1 MPEERPPVLLAVLT
15 FTTAL
20 TSYVEAMVIPSL
32 PHIQS
37 ALSAS
42 NEEMAWVVSAY
53 LVVGASIAPL
63 FGKMGD
69 VHGKKKLYLAS
80 LAFYSVAV
88 LAAGLSP
95 NVISLIA
102 ARAVQGFGFAIF
114 PLSIAIVTDSFP
126 RRLVAVAQG
135 VLSAMT
141 AIGMTIG
148 MIAGAYIEELFGW
161 RMMFHIAFGL
171 SVLALILAIAFIGP
185 HPPVARERIDYVTTI
200 LLSAAVALILVYLTE
215 APYRGWFSP
224 AQAAILAASLALF
237 AAFGYYETSARNP
250 LISPSILKIRNV
262 LVANLAGLL
271 SGVAMFLLFLGVI
284 YYAEEPPPYGMGLS
298 VLSAALTLM
307 PATLAMIVIG
317 PLVGYV
323 TARLGP
329 KYVLIY
335 GSLVAALGFWLFTA
349 YRSSPTQLVLDSL
362 ITGVGIVSIITPIV
376 NMVAVSAPPES
387 SAVSLGFNTMVRFL
401 GAAAGPVVAATI
413 MTDYKAYAITY
424 SLQGLAFFV
433 EPGPSAF
440 DIIFYIGMAFSLA
453 SLIVAVFTKNYRFS
467 RGAQR

>member
-1 MPEERPPVLLAVLT
+1 MSRERPSILLAVLT

-32 PHIQS
+32 PHIQR
-37 ALSAS
+37 ALAATD
-42 NEEMAWVVSAY
+42 EEIAWVVSAY

-69 VHGKKKLYLAS
+69 VYGKKRLYLLS
-80 LAFYSVAV
+80 LTFYSISV

-95 NVISLIA
+95 NVASLIA

-126 RRLVAVAQG
+126 KRLVAVAQG

-171 SVLALILAIAFIGP
+171 SLLALALAIVFIGP
-185 HPPVARERIDYVTTI
+185 HPPVTREKIDYVTTT
-200 LLSAAVALILVYLTE
+200 LLSVAVALILVYLTE
-215 APYRGWFSP
+215 APYRGWFSLTQT
-224 AQAAILAASLALF
+224 ALLAASLALF
-237 AAFGYYETSARNP
+237 AAFGYYETATRNP
-250 LISPSILKIRNV
+250 LISPSILKIRNI

-317 PLVGYV
+317 PLVGFV
-323 TARLGP
+323 TTRLGP

-349 YRSSPTQLVLDSL
+349 YRSTPTQLVLDSL
-362 ITGVGIVSIITPIV
+362 VTGVGIVSIITPIV

-413 MTDYKAYAITY
+413 MTDYKAYAMTY
-424 SLQGLAFFV
+424 SLQGIAFFV

-453 SLIVAVFTKNYRFS
+453 SLVVAVFTKNYRFG
-467 RGAQR
+467 RGVQR

>member
-185 HPPVARERIDYVTTI
+185 HPPVARERIDYVTTT

-453 SLIVAVFTKNYRFS
+453 SLVVAVFTKNYRFS